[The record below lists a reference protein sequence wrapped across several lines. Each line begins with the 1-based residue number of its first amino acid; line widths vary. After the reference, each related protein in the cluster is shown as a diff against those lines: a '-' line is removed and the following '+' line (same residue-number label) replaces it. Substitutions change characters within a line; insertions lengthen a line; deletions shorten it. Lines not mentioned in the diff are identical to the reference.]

1 MSYIALGVGG
11 AAMIGG
17 AAMSAGK
24 KVKVPQFKKVDVEAE
39 QKAAIKGNIA
49 SLTSANELAQKT
61 TSAEQSLLENQLRR
75 AIPGYDQ
82 MLGQMSSNIGS
93 ALKGELNPDV
103 MANLQR
109 SSAGKN
115 LMSGAGAA
123 SGFGTARTARDFGL
137 TSMQMQN
144 QGFAQAQSFMQQQ
157 RTMGMAQPFSASSM
171 FISPTQRLNISLQEN
186 QSEFNRNMSA
196 AQVAAQ
202 PDPMMAAL
210 GGTMSNMGGMAF
222 GRGLSGA
229 MAGPPSQSS
238 PQSDF
243 RFYNAGTGTGAGAS
257 PYGTSSFYNLNAPTP
272 GYGAGVYGGSSNN
285 GFSANPYTGGEYGGG
300 GGYGGG
306 YNPGFNPMS
315 FGYGR

>member
-1 MSYIALGVGG
+1 MPIGMIPALLG
-11 AAMIGG
+11 AAGMLGG
-17 AAMSAGK
+17 GLLGAGK
-24 KVKVPQFKKVDVEAE
+24 KAKVPQFKKVDVEAE
-39 QKAAIKGNIA
+39 QQAAIKGNIA

-171 FISPTQRLNISLQEN
+171 FISPSQRLNISMQEN
-186 QSEFNRNMSA
+186 QTQFNRDMAA
-196 AQVAAQ
+196 AQVASQAN
-202 PDPMMAAL
+202 PMMAAF
-210 GGTMSNMGGMAF
+210 GGTLSNIGGMAF
-222 GRGLSGA
+222 GQGLSKMLA
-229 MAGPPSQSS
+229 APPS
-238 PQSDF
+238 PQSNF
-243 RFYNAGTGTGAGAS
+243 RFFNAGTGTGTGAGAS
-257 PYGTSSFYNLNAPTP
+257 PLGLGSAEDQFYGTSSFYNLNAPTP
-272 GYGAGVYGGSSNN
+272 QSDFRFYNAG
-285 GFSANPYTGGEYGGG
+285 TG
-300 GGYGGG
+300 
-306 YNPGFNPMS
+306 
-315 FGYGR
+315 R

>member
-39 QKAAIKGNIA
+39 QQAAIKGNIA

-61 TSAEQSLLENQLRR
+61 TSAEQSLLESQLRR

-171 FISPTQRLNISLQEN
+171 FISPSQRMNISLQEN
-186 QSEFNRNMSA
+186 QTQFNRDMAA
-196 AQVAAQ
+196 AQVASQ
-202 PDPMMAAL
+202 PNPMMAAF
-210 GGTMSNMGGMAF
+210 GGTMSNIGGMAF
-222 GRGLSGA
+222 GQGLSKM
-229 MAGPPSQSS
+229 MAAPPSPQS

-243 RFYNAGTGTGAGAS
+243 RFYNAGTGAGAGAS
-257 PYGTSSFYNLNAPTP
+257 PLGRGSAEDQFYGTSSFYNLNAPTP

-285 GFSANPYTGGEYGGG
+285 GFSANPFA
-300 GGYGGG
+300 GGYGG
-306 YNPGFNPMS
+306 
-315 FGYGR
+315 YGQ

>member
-39 QKAAIKGNIA
+39 QQAAIKGNIA

-61 TSAEQSLLENQLRR
+61 TSAEQSLLESQLRR

-171 FISPTQRLNISLQEN
+171 FISPTQRINLSLQEN
-186 QSEFNRNMSA
+186 HAQYQRDMSA

-202 PDPMMAAL
+202 PNPMMAAI

-222 GRGLSGA
+222 GRGLSGMMSA
-229 MAGPPSQSS
+229 PPPQSQSS

-243 RFYNAGTGTGAGAS
+243 RFYNAGTGAS
-257 PYGTSSFYNLNAPTP
+257 PLGRGSAEDQFYGTSSFYNLNAP
-272 GYGAGVYGGSSNN
+272 YGQ
-285 GFSANPYTGGEYGGG
+285 
-300 GGYGGG
+300 
-306 YNPGFNPMS
+306 
-315 FGYGR
+315 

>member
-39 QKAAIKGNIA
+39 QQGAIKGNIA

-61 TSAEQSLLENQLRR
+61 TSAEQSLLESQLRR

-171 FISPTQRLNISLQEN
+171 FISPTQRMNLSLQEN
-186 QSEFNRNMSA
+186 QAEYNRNMSA

-202 PDPMMAAL
+202 PNPMMAAL

-222 GRGLSGA
+222 GRGLSGMMSA
-229 MAGPPSQSS
+229 PPPQSQSS

-243 RFYNAGTGTGAGAS
+243 RFYNAGTGAS
-257 PYGTSSFYNLNAPTP
+257 PLGRGSAEDQFYGTSSFYNLNAPTP
-272 GYGAGVYGGSSNN
+272 GYG
-285 GFSANPYTGGEYGGG
+285 
-300 GGYGGG
+300 GYGQ
-306 YNPGFNPMS
+306 
-315 FGYGR
+315 